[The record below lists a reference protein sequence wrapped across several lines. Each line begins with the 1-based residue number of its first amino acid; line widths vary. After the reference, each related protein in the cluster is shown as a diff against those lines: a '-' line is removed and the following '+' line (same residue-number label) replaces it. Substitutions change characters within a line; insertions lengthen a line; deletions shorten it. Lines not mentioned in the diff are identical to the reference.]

1 MKHTGIKLAAVISAG
16 LLLAASSACSF
27 SASSRSSSR
36 SSSSPSRSSSR
47 RGDSDKGKEKEKAA
61 EPVKVKVVEKAHSG
75 FQEELA
81 AIAVLYVG
89 SSGTAEDFQR
99 DISAA
104 AKRNGIPYW
113 ELDERVFTAIGIGL
127 QRAGVK
133 REIIPALPFLQGV
146 RNAALFDAIGNAY
159 SGDN

>member
-1 MKHTGIKLAAVISAG
+1 MNKSGIKVAAVISAG
-16 LLLAASSACSF
+16 MLLAASSACSF

-36 SSSSPSRSSSR
+36 SSRSSSG
-47 RGDSDKGKEKEKAA
+47 RGDTDREKET
-61 EPVKVKVVEKAHSG
+61 EPVKVKQIEKAHTG
-75 FQEELA
+75 FQEEIA

-99 DISAA
+99 DITAA

-113 ELDERVFTAIGIGL
+113 ELDERVFTAVGIGL

-133 REIIPALPFLQGV
+133 KEMIPTLPFLQGV
-146 RNAALFDAIGNAY
+146 RNAAPFSAIGNAY
-159 SGDN
+159 STVK

>member
-1 MKHTGIKLAAVISAG
+1 M
-16 LLLAASSACSF
+16 LLAASSGCSF

-36 SSSSPSRSSSR
+36 SSSSPSRSSYR
-47 RGDSDKGKEKEKAA
+47 RGDSDKEKEKEKEKKTA
-61 EPVKVKVVEKAHSG
+61 PVKVKEIEKAHTG

-127 QRAGVK
+127 ERAGVK
-133 REIIPALPFLQGV
+133 KEIIPALPFLQGV
-146 RNAALFDAIGNAY
+146 RNAALFNAIGDAY
-159 SGDN
+159 SEGK

>member
-1 MKHTGIKLAAVISAG
+1 MTTTGFRFTAVLAAG
-16 LLLAASSACSF
+16 LLAAACSACSF

-36 SSSSPSRSSSR
+36 SSSSPSRSSSAH
-47 RGDSDKGKEKEKAA
+47 GEKE
-61 EPVKVKVVEKAHSG
+61 PVQEKKKEIQTSHSA
-75 FQEELA
+75 FQEEIA

-127 QRAGVK
+127 QRAGVS
-133 REIIPALPFLQGV
+133 REAIAGTPFLQGV

-159 SGDN
+159 GAGD

>member
-1 MKHTGIKLAAVISAG
+1 MTNTGFRLAAVLAAG
-16 LLLAASSACSF
+16 LLAATGTACSF

-36 SSSSPSRSSSR
+36 SSSASSRSSSGSSSA
-47 RGDSDKGKEKEKAA
+47 RGEKEEKQ
-61 EPVKVKVVEKAHSG
+61 EKKQEVETSHSA
-75 FQEELA
+75 FQEEIA

-104 AKRNGIPYW
+104 AKRNGVPYW

-127 QRAGVK
+127 KRAGIS
-133 REIIPALPFLQGV
+133 REAIPETPFLQGV
-146 RNAALFDAIGNAY
+146 RGAALFDAIGNAY
-159 SGDN
+159 GKGD

>member
-1 MKHTGIKLAAVISAG
+1 MQQTGIKVAAVISAG

-47 RGDSDKGKEKEKAA
+47 RGDADKEKEKAA
-61 EPVKVKVVEKAHSG
+61 EPVKVKVIEKAHTG

>member
-1 MKHTGIKLAAVISAG
+1 MKRSGVKVAAVLSAG
-16 LLLAASSACSF
+16 MLVAASSACSF

-36 SSSSPSRSSSR
+36 SSSSPSRSSSQ
-47 RGDSDKGKEKEKAA
+47 RGDADKQQEKEV
-61 EPVKVKVVEKAHSG
+61 EPVKVKEIQKAHTG

-89 SSGTAEDFQR
+89 SNGTAEDFQR
-99 DISAA
+99 DITAA

-127 QRAGVK
+127 QRAGVQK
-133 REIIPALPFLQGV
+133 EVIPALPFLQGV

-159 SGDN
+159 REAE